1 MRREQAHL
9 PKAKNII
16 IKKSKKNNSTKFKL
30 RTPKYLLTLKVDDR
44 QKAEAIMESIPS
56 SKYLFSTHFADICL
70 VTSTE
75 ISNFLFEWFIDLKKD
90 HIKWVDWYHSD
101 CRNNYMRIDNHDES
115 AHWSERSSSNEVYCQ
130 VKRAQN
136 VSLSVY
142 TSHGSRDHSQA
153 WSSAF

>member
-56 SKYLFSTHFADICL
+56 SKYLFLTHFADICS
-70 VTSTE
+70 VTSNGSL
-75 ISNFLFEWFIDLKKD
+75 IFMFKWFIDLKKD
-90 HIKWVDWYHSD
+90 HIKWVEWYHSD
-101 CRNNYMRIDNHDES
+101 CRNNYMRIDNHGES
-115 AHWSERSSSNEVYCQ
+115 RHWSKKLSNNEVYCQ

-136 VSLSVY
+136 VSLSVQICD
-142 TSHGSRDHSQA
+142 GSS
-153 WSSAF
+153 WSRPS